1 MATKAISA
9 RGVIDV
15 TTSNELDDALRHI
28 DHVFNAISLLS
39 EAETTP
45 MHTLGGLADVG
56 GVLAK
61 AALDRLRAADTR
73 PDESEYTANA
83 AAH

>member
-1 MATKAISA
+1 M
-9 RGVIDV
+9 IDV

-28 DHVFNAISLLS
+28 DHVFNAISLLG

-45 MHTLGGLADVG
+45 PRTISGLADVG

-61 AALDRLRAADTR
+61 AALERLRAADTR
-73 PDESEYTANA
+73 PGQTEYTFGPAT
-83 AAH
+83 H